1 MVQTRSGAL
10 EGGEN
15 IGPGQSSTK
24 PPSLMIRHKREKF
37 YRNLLKT
44 VNAPQAGKVSSM
56 LHYVRIA
63 EMLLCINKYIP
74 QTSGPTV
81 PSSYA
86 GALISD
92 LKNSNNFLE
101 MLKCAE
107 QYRDKSN
114 MVYMKSLNNK
124 NLKVIPA
131 EAISIDNSI
140 MDYDLGILVQRPY
153 AQECVDPSSSK
164 DHEIR

>member
-107 QYRDKSN
+107 HDVHLMYTSHIHLPDVHLMYTSHIHL
-114 MVYMKSLNNK
+114 MYTSHLHLMYTSHTPPIYTSCTPDVHLMYT
-124 NLKVIPA
+124 
-131 EAISIDNSI
+131 
-140 MDYDLGILVQRPY
+140 
-153 AQECVDPSSSK
+153 
-164 DHEIR
+164 